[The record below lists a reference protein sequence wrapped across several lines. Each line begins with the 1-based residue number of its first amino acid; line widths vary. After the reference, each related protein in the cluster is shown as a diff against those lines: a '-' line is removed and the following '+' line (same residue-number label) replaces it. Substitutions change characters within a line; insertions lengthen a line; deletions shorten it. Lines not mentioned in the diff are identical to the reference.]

1 MKKLNLKKV
10 ALLVIV
16 SIAAI
21 GTAYYGIQSLLIS
34 NIEKST
40 PDSQPATNVDN
51 AFSHLSYYDE
61 DKLELYEVYQQNNL
75 NLTIE
80 DIVTHVNMGID
91 VPFFTRD
98 PILIENPNAI
108 DVLVNKVYKFPDGW
122 EPDLSNFV
130 WLTDS
135 QRMHYEAA
143 EAFKALSEVCV
154 SNGFTIQALSTYRSY
169 DRQDVIYHNSLN
181 QYGEEYTNQY
191 SARPGHSEHQSGLA
205 VDVGIDGG
213 AFVDIESNPN
223 YQIFLELLEEFGFI
237 VRYPKGKEHFTG
249 YAYEPWHIR
258 YLGTD
263 LATKVNQS
271 GLTYD
276 EYVARLGN

>member
-1 MKKLNLKKV
+1 MKRLNLKKV
-10 ALLVIV
+10 ALLIIV
-16 SIAAI
+16 SITVI
-21 GTAYYGIQSLLIS
+21 GAGYYGIQSLLKADIK
-34 NIEKST
+34 NST

-61 DKLELYEVYQQNNL
+61 DKLELYEVYQQNNS

-98 PILIENPNAI
+98 PIIIVNPDAI

-154 SNGFTIQALSTYRSY
+154 SNGFTLQALSTYRSY
-169 DRQDVIYHNSLN
+169 ERQDVIYHNNLN

-223 YQIFLELLEEFGFI
+223 YQTFLGLLEEFGFI
-237 VRYPKGKEHFTG
+237 VRYPKGKEHLTG

-263 LATKVNQS
+263 LAKKVNQS

>member
-1 MKKLNLKKV
+1 MKKLDFKK
-10 ALLVIV
+10 ATLLIIV
-16 SIAAI
+16 SIAVI
-21 GTAYYGIQSLLIS
+21 GAGYFGIQSLLKVD
-34 NIEKST
+34 IENST
-40 PDSQPATNVDN
+40 ADSRPATNVDN
-51 AFSHLSYYDE
+51 AFSHLPYYDE
-61 DKLELYEVYQQNNL
+61 DKLELYDMYQQNNS

-91 VPFFTRD
+91 VPFFTRN
-98 PILIENPNAI
+98 PIIIENPDAI

-143 EAFKALSEVCV
+143 EAFKALSEACV
-154 SNGFTIQALSTYRSY
+154 SSGFTIQALSTYRSY
-169 DRQDVIYHNSLN
+169 DRQDVIYHNNLN

-213 AFVDIESNPN
+213 AFVDIESNSN
-223 YQIFLELLEEFGFI
+223 YQTFLGLLEEFGFI
-237 VRYPKGKEHFTG
+237 VRYPKGKEHLTG

-258 YLGTD
+258 YLGSD
-263 LATKVNQS
+263 LAKKVSQS
-271 GLTYD
+271 DLTYD